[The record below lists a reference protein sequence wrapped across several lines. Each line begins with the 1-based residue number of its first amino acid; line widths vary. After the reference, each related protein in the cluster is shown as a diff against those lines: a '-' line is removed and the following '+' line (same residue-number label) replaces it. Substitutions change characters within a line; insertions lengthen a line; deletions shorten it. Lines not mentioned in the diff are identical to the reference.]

1 MWHYPVIR
9 LDVLS
14 GSRFELGITLIRRRV
29 TINSATTFDK
39 PVVRKA
45 EKVFNSS
52 RVLLLYA
59 ENSKH
64 HTAFIFKG
72 KQFKEMA

>member
-1 MWHYPVIR
+1 MWHYPVIC

-29 TINSATTFDK
+29 TINWATTFDK
-39 PVVRKA
+39 PVLRKV
-45 EKVFNSS
+45 EKVFNFSG
-52 RVLLLYA
+52 VLRLYA
-59 ENSKH
+59 EISKH
-64 HTAFIFKG
+64 RRAFILKG